1 MPAQSGAHINKSTL
15 THSEMYK
22 DEPPDNYQHYPNYL
36 MKNGYKHLNYQH

>member
-1 MPAQSGAHINKSTL
+1 
-15 THSEMYK
+15 MYK